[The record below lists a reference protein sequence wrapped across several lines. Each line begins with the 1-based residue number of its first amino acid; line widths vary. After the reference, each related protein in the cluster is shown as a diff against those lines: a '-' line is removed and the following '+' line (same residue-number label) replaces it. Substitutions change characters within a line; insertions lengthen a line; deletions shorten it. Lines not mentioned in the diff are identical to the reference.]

1 MLSTDSFTV
10 REVLNSS
17 EQKEWQQAMEEEIES
32 IHWNHVWDLVE
43 PPLDRQI
50 IGSKWVF
57 KTMRN
62 ANGTLER
69 HKARLVAQG
78 YSQQHGQDYDETFS
92 PVVRFE
98 SLRTVVAL
106 AVQNGLKLHQMDV
119 TTAFYEW

>member
-62 ANGTLER
+62 GNGTLER
-69 HKARLVAQG
+69 HKPHLVA
-78 YSQQHGQDYDETFS
+78 
-92 PVVRFE
+92 
-98 SLRTVVAL
+98 
-106 AVQNGLKLHQMDV
+106 
-119 TTAFYEW
+119 